1 MLCSCIFNMEIMTA
15 KEQAQDLW
23 LMYYELI
30 DDIYST
36 DAAKKIAKGYSSIAV
51 DLIIQ
56 ELDSERVFERIY
68 YWNEVKQEIQK
79 L

>member
-1 MLCSCIFNMEIMTA
+1 MEIMTA

-36 DAAKKIAKGYSSIAV
+36 EAAKKIAKSYASIAV

>member
-1 MLCSCIFNMEIMTA
+1 MTA
-15 KEQAQDLW
+15 KDKAVDLW
-23 LMYYELI
+23 LMYYELV

-36 DAAKKIAKGYSSIAV
+36 DAAKKIAKGYASIAV
-51 DLIIQ
+51 DKIIQ

-68 YWNEVKQEIQK
+68 FWNEVKEEIQK

>member
-1 MLCSCIFNMEIMTA
+1 MTA

-23 LMYYELI
+23 LMYYELV

-36 DAAKKIAKGYSSIAV
+36 QAAKKIAKGYALILVDEMIA
-51 DLIIQ
+51 

-68 YWNEVKQEIQK
+68 FWNEVKQEIWK

>member
-1 MLCSCIFNMEIMTA
+1 MEIMINA
-15 KEQAQDLW
+15 KDKAVDLW
-23 LMYYELI
+23 LMYYEMV

-36 DAAKKIAKGYSSIAV
+36 DAAKKIAKGYALILVDEMIA
-51 DLIIQ
+51 

-68 YWNEVKQEIQK
+68 FWNEVKEEIIK

>member
-1 MLCSCIFNMEIMTA
+1 MEIMTA

-23 LMYYELI
+23 LMYYELV

-36 DAAKKIAKGYSSIAV
+36 QAAKKIAKGYALILVDEMIA
-51 DLIIQ
+51 

-68 YWNEVKQEIQK
+68 FWNEVKQEIWK

>member
-1 MLCSCIFNMEIMTA
+1 MEIMTSKDKA
-15 KEQAQDLW
+15 IDIW

-36 DAAKKIAKGYSSIAV
+36 QAAKKIAKVYASISV

-68 YWNEVKQEIQK
+68 YWNEVKQEIIK

>member
-1 MLCSCIFNMEIMTA
+1 MLCGCIFNMEIMTA

-23 LMYYELI
+23 LMYYELV

-36 DAAKKIAKGYSSIAV
+36 QAAKKIAKGYALILVDEMIA
-51 DLIIQ
+51 

-68 YWNEVKQEIQK
+68 FWNEVKQEIWK